1 MFTINNFIRQHEQ
14 EWQRLS
20 ELLNK
25 GNLNAAEV
33 QELGRLYRAAISDL
47 ALVRRDYPNQQV
59 TAYLNQLVTKAH
71 SIIYRQ
77 DATDFRS
84 FGHYFTQT
92 IPGVFRQTGWFTFAA
107 FLLFI
112 VPAVIGY
119 RLASINPDIAEPLGL
134 VEVRNT
140 LEDQEVWTNIPL
152 EERPYASTLIMGN
165 NIRVA
170 LLAFGGGALFAVF
183 SVYVLMMNG
192 LTIGAVLGLSVH
204 YGLADA
210 IWSFVIGHGFVELS
224 VIFIAGGAGL
234 QLGWALLNPGLY
246 TRLDSLGLAARR
258 SITLAVIT
266 IPFLI
271 MAGLIEGFISPSD
284 LPSLV
289 KLLVGLGAGGLM
301 YAYLILMGSP
311 GPRRR
316 NQRAMAR
323 HEKPIPLRNRSIVP
337 RN

>member
-20 ELLNK
+20 DLLDK
-25 GNLNAAEV
+25 GHLNASEI

-47 ALVRRDYPNQQV
+47 ALVRRDFPNQQV

-71 SIIYRQ
+71 SNIYRQ

-84 FGHYFTQT
+84 IGRYFTQT
-92 IPGVFRQTGWFTFAA
+92 IPGAFRQTGWFTFAA

-112 VPAVIGY
+112 VPAIVGY
-119 RLASINPDIAEPLGL
+119 QLATKNPDVAEPLGL

-140 LEDQEVWTNIPL
+140 LEDQDVWTNIPL

-170 LLAFGGGALFAVF
+170 LLAFGGGVLFGVF
-183 SVYVLMMNG
+183 TVYVLVTNG
-192 LTIGAVLGLSVH
+192 LTIGAVLGLAAH
-204 YGLADA
+204 YGLADT
-210 IWSFVIGHGFVELS
+210 IGSFIIGHGFIELS

-246 TRLDSLGLAARR
+246 TRLDSLGIAARR
-258 SITLAVIT
+258 SVTLAVISV
-266 IPFLI
+266 PFLI
-271 MAGLIEGFISPSD
+271 MSGIIEGFISPSD
-284 LPSLV
+284 LPPLV
-289 KLLVGLGAGGLM
+289 KLLIGLTGGGLM
-301 YAYLILMGSP
+301 YAYLLRIGSTRP
-311 GPRRR
+311 GHR
-316 NQRAMAR
+316 NQRA
-323 HEKPIPLRNRSIVP
+323 LT
-337 RN
+337 